1 MLKLLRRLQVRRFT
15 NLMLILGVL
24 LALLPQSALAEDL
37 PGPALW
43 LKFDETAGATAFADS
58 SASGANGACTG
69 AACPTAGVTGRL
81 GQAAQF
87 DGANDRVTVARNAPA
102 ASYSLA
108 AWVRN
113 DAASWGDW
121 RTIFEFG
128 DDAPWFGVSPNGQL
142 TLYPVIAGG
151 SVPLGRW
158 VHVAYSW
165 DGTANRLYIDGK
177 EAQTNQ
183 TAPPGGGNGL
193 GIGLEGNGA
202 SPWQGSLDDL
212 RVYER
217 ALSALE
223 VEQLAKPEDLP
234 VIVPPPLPPTA
245 PNDNARLIDLT
256 VSLYKTTATEA
267 ERQPYVA
274 LFQLFADAL
283 YETSNGAHKI
293 RTITVYDNGRFS
305 DRADILWIANEAQ
318 PRATTNGYGKGRGT
332 VNMGDTIFG
341 NLSITNPNDRGVF
354 LNTLIHEWGHY
365 MYGVLD
371 EYAGDKTSN
380 DPGSPQ
386 VGDTPPIPCSIMCAA
401 GQDIN
406 FATLNFSTPKS
417 TAGANRTQTA
427 QYRTFQASDWETV
440 ARTPNDDPQSE
451 RGKRNY
457 WPDLA
462 AKQPPAGQDP
472 SVELPAN
479 QAAARA
485 SLNIVWADAN
495 ATTTKQRIFLVN
507 VSADM
512 GEDNKLTSAKLALKN
527 YIDGA
532 NQGDQIAII
541 TFADVHAV
549 VQPFTTID
557 SPATRTAIKDQ
568 IDTIQ
573 AKPGVNDRKID
584 AADQAALA
592 ILAQA
597 ANNAVIIDRWVF
609 VIIDGGYTDQ
619 TNPHIFQKVPD
630 QHGNIPLFVFNY
642 AATNKPNDLFSNS
655 LELMRP
661 FVGGY
666 TTIGADGFTIPTAAS
681 AEQDDVDGS
690 ELFDALAD
698 VDQEASPILDVDLGT
713 SYNLTVEPG
722 APFSTPIFVDATLDE
737 LEIAVFYDGEESGA
751 ELLLLDPS
759 EQENDPP
766 LCDSDGV
773 ETLCYYSIS
782 EPDAG
787 EWWLEIGAA
796 GSARSIDYEATGYAL
811 DGFTYQ
817 ATLSSLAGNFV
828 QYPQEIVLVAEL
840 SRIERIAKAGVEAWV
855 EKPDGDFA
863 DLSLRDN
870 GVAPDD
876 TADDGLYTGILPYD
890 RPGDYYITAV
900 FDNIDGVAV
909 FTQAGMADAGEFETS
924 LVPDDFD
931 RFASLE
937 ILVEEYAHDDHG
949 NTAAGATNIPADNGD
964 IPGRIDSAGDV
975 DRFRLTSPQPL
986 TGDPKANGAAA
997 ASMDAATQ
1005 RYILRLS
1012 RFSQDMNAT
1021 VRVTTSAGSNEYQT
1035 GALGYD
1041 KYWTLPL
1048 DLTPGEGVSVEV
1060 RQSNGQAAA
1069 GSYAVSF
1076 GKPVAGEVSI
1086 IPHNPIYLPV
1096 LLRQRQ

>member
-1 MLKLLRRLQVRRFT
+1 MSRSLRRTQRRRYV

-24 LALLPQSALAEDL
+24 LALLPQAALAQDL
-37 PGPALW
+37 PGPVLW
-43 LKFDETAGATAFADS
+43 LKFDETAGATTFADS
-58 SASGANGACTG
+58 SASGANGACAG
-69 AACPTAGVTGRL
+69 NACPTAGTTGRL

-87 DGANDRVTVARNAPA
+87 DGANDRVTVARNAPTGA
-102 ASYSLA
+102 YSLA

-113 DAASWGDW
+113 DAASWSDW

-128 DDAPWFGVSPNGQL
+128 DDAPWFGVSPSGQL

-151 SVPLGRW
+151 SMPLGRW

-202 SPWQGSLDDL
+202 SPWQGFLDEL
-212 RVYER
+212 RVYGR

-256 VSLYKTTATEA
+256 VSLYKTTAAGA
-267 ERQPYVA
+267 ERQPYVE
-274 LFQLFADAL
+274 LFQLFADTL
-283 YETSNGAHKI
+283 YEASNGAHKL
-293 RTITVYDNGRFS
+293 RTITIYDNGRFS
-305 DRADILWIANEAQ
+305 DRADILWIANEPQ

-332 VNMGDTIFG
+332 VHMGDTIFG
-341 NLSITNPNDRGVF
+341 DLQIANPNHRGVF
-354 LNTLIHEWGHY
+354 VNTLIHEWGHY

-371 EYAGDKTSN
+371 EYEGSKTGGDA
-380 DPGSPQ
+380 GSPQ
-386 VGDTPPIPCSIMCAA
+386 TGDTPPTPCSIMCAA
-401 GQDIN
+401 GQDIT
-406 FATLNFSTPKS
+406 FAALNFSTAKS
-417 TAGANRTQTA
+417 TVDAGRTNTA
-427 QYRTFQASDWETV
+427 HFRVFQASGWDTV
-440 ARTPNDDPQSE
+440 ARTPNDDPQAE
-451 RGKRNY
+451 RGKRLY

-462 AKQPPAGQDP
+462 PKKPAPGQDP

-485 SLNIVWADAN
+485 ALNIVWADAN
-495 ATTTKQRIFLVN
+495 ATTTKQRVFLVDIE
-507 VSADM
+507 ADM
-512 GEDNKLTSAKLALKN
+512 GGNNKLESAKLALKN
-527 YIDGA
+527 YIDSA

-568 IDTIQ
+568 IEAIQ
-573 AKPGVNDRKID
+573 AKPGVNDRRID

-597 ANNAVIIDRWVF
+597 ANNAVIIDRGVF

-619 TNPHIFQKVPD
+619 TEPHIFQKVPD
-630 QHGNIPLFVFNY
+630 QHGTIPLFVFNY

-666 TTIGADGFTIPTAAS
+666 TTIGADGFTIPTAAG

-690 ELFDALAD
+690 ELFDAMAD

-722 APFSTPIFVDATLDE
+722 DPFSVPIFVDVTLDE
-737 LEIAVFYDGEESGA
+737 LEVAVFYDGEESGA
-751 ELLLLDPS
+751 EVFLFDPDD
-759 EQENDPP
+759 QESDPP

-773 ETLCYYSIS
+773 ETLCFFSIS
-782 EPDAG
+782 EPEPG
-787 EWWLEIGAA
+787 EWWLEIDAA
-796 GSARSIDYEATGYAL
+796 GSARAVDYEATGYAL

-817 ATLSSLAGNFV
+817 ATLSSLAGEIV

-840 SRIERIAKAGVEAWV
+840 STVERIAKAGVEAWV

-863 DLSLRDN
+863 DLTLSDN
-870 GVAPDD
+870 GIAPDD
-876 TADDGLYTGILPYD
+876 TADDGLYTGLLPYD
-890 RPGDYYITAV
+890 RPGDYYVTAV
-900 FDNIDGVAV
+900 FDNISGQAI
-909 FTQAGMADAGEFETS
+909 FTQAGLADAGDFETRP
-924 LVPDDFD
+924 VPDDFD

-937 ILVEEYAHDDHG
+937 ILVEEFASDDHS
-949 NTAAGATNIPADNGD
+949 NTAAGATNIPADNGG
-964 IPGRIDSAGDV
+964 IPGRIDIAGDV

-986 TGDPKANGAAA
+986 AGDPKEQGVAAA
-997 ASMDAATQ
+997 RAYAATQ
-1005 RYILRLS
+1005 RNTLRLS
-1012 RFSQDMNAT
+1012 NFAQGMNAT
-1021 VRVTTSAGSNEYQT
+1021 VRVTTSAGAHEYQT

-1048 DLTPGEGVSVEV
+1048 DLTPGEEVLVEV
-1060 RQSNGQAAA
+1060 RHASGQAAT

-1076 GKPVAGEVSI
+1076 GRPVGGEASATV
-1086 IPHNPIYLPV
+1086 YLPV
-1096 LLRQRQ
+1096 LLR